1 MVHLPSAN
9 CLGIG
14 NSQHEAVHDH
24 PPIGPPQG
32 YSIRHPPNQRR
43 ISVKNW
49 HKSLGEIWSMALV
62 ITGTIGLFRHIQE
75 SLNHVNGKRVTLTR
89 GVHTNLSELRWLSED
104 LANHPTCIYEVNP
117 PPTVDGY
124 HCASG
129 TMCGR
134 VILLGLNTVTQEM
147 QAQHSTDL
155 PSSEPASPYPIV

>member
-1 MVHLPSAN
+1 MRLLMVHLPSAN

-14 NSQHEAVHDH
+14 NSQHDAVHDH

-75 SLNHVNGKRVTLTR
+75 SLNHANGKRVTLPR
-89 GVHTNLSELRWLSED
+89 GVHTNLSELQWLSED

-117 PPTVDGY
+117 PPNCRWISLRIRNNVWESHTPGTEYCD
-124 HCASG
+124 SG
-129 TMCGR
+129 NAG
-134 VILLGLNTVTQEM
+134 
-147 QAQHSTDL
+147 A
-155 PSSEPASPYPIV
+155 A